1 MPALRALLVDDE
13 ELALQRLERLL
24 GGHTDRVEIVGRARD
39 GDQALERCAALSP
52 DLLFLDIQMPG
63 RDGFEVL
70 EALEDPP
77 WVVFCTAYDA
87 YALKAF
93 EACALDYLLKP
104 VDPDRLART
113 LDRIE
118 RLRGAETGS
127 GDVAAQ
133 LRRLAE
139 SLQQPGPR
147 RLQARSGDRIR
158 FVELDEVRYF
168 RAADKY
174 VEAHTYDETVLLDQS
189 LNRLEGTLPAGR
201 FARIHRSFLVNLDHL
216 EEVERGLGGY
226 SARVADAEHSRLPVS
241 RSGKASLG
249 L

>member
-1 MPALRALLVDDE
+1 MRPLRVLLVDDE
-13 ELALQRLERLL
+13 ELALERLERLL
-24 GGHTDRVEIVGRARD
+24 GGHADRVEVVGRARD
-39 GDQALERCAALSP
+39 GDEALARCADLGP

-63 RDGFEVL
+63 RDGFEVIEGL
-70 EALEDPP
+70 EEPP

-104 VDPDRLART
+104 VDPERLART
-113 LDRIE
+113 LERVE
-118 RLRGAETGS
+118 RLRGSAAPP
-127 GDVAAQ
+127 DVAAQ
-133 LRRLAE
+133 LRRLADR
-139 SLQQPGPR
+139 LQQPAPR

-189 LNRLEGTLPAGR
+189 LNRLEETLPAGR
-201 FARIHRSFLVNLDHL
+201 FARIHRSYLVNLDHL
-216 EEVERGLGGY
+216 EEIERGLGGY
-226 SARVADAEHSRLPVS
+226 SARVADAQGSRLPVS
-241 RSGKASLG
+241 RGGKASLG